1 MASYWTMKRKA
12 KAIVRRQF
20 EAIDC
25 VEEEKLSDG
34 DVGEEM
40 ELMAADMNTH
50 DLEDRAESDTD
61 SDSSDGGAADLGQ
74 ELTRWAVEENIP
86 HSSLGRLLK
95 ILKCHHPS
103 LPADPRTLLKTEIGG
118 HEHQEQGWWDIL
130 PLWYPGIND
139 GDPGGP
145 SKPFVITLFSGNSK
159 PELHEYMEDFVQDM
173 NSMERGFQ
181 FKGMNLQLKLQAM
194 VCDAPARAF
203 LKCVKGHAGY
213 SGCEKCTQEGE
224 YMKHR
229 VVFPDTNAPLR
240 RDEDFT
246 EKMDEGHHLGTS
258 PLLATSLGLVSGF
271 PLDFMHLV
279 CLGVMRRLV
288 YLWLKGPLACRLSSR
303 QVYSLSDDLESART
317 FTPMEFNR
325 RPRALKEVDR
335 WKASEFRQL
344 LLYTG
349 PVLFKA
355 VLNSAV
361 YQHFLLLFVA
371 IFILSN
377 DKLVA
382 AHLDYANSALNVFVR
397 HFRVM
402 YGDMYVSYNVHNLV
416 HLANDVKLHG
426 NLNTFSAFKFENFLK
441 TLKKMVRKPQAPCS
455 QVVKRILEGAST
467 PLPKGDLGL
476 KGEHL
481 NGPLPPMTTDAV
493 QYSAYKTDSFTLKLD
508 RANSYV
514 CIDGKVGRIR
524 IKTQEDI
531 WAIPAKI
538 LISLPIII
546 ILIISCPSAPPQKKN
561 YSQIHNS
568 SSSSSSSSS
577 SHECSSPAV
586 PTTAKGEP
594 SPNSISS
601 SPAAPTTAAKSYRS
615 PNSMHRYAVEKFL
628 MEQVGELQ
636 VKVDH
641 IICLLQSKHTHTGTE
656 FISLPMLPL
665 GSVADLDSF
674 DAKLQ
679 ADSNFRNK
687 VIDKL
692 SLSGGKNIKETV
704 WRVCAK
710 LFQQQLATKLN
721 WCGRGQK
728 MDLKA
733 RPIHHVILGAVL
745 ANPAAPSTEAEAEA
759 AIKNWLRLSGDRN
772 GGRQRRNL

>member
-40 ELMAADMNTH
+40 EMMAADMNTD
-50 DLEDRAESDTD
+50 DLVDRAESDTD

-103 LPADPRTLLKTEIGG
+103 LPADPRTLLKTKRSEVMNVKSKAGG
-118 HEHQEQGWWDIL
+118 TYYHFGTLASMTATLEAHQSMLSEGMCLELQ
-130 PLWYPGIND
+130 
-139 GDPGGP
+139 
-145 SKPFVITLFSGNSK
+145 
-159 PELHEYMEDFVQDM
+159 PELHEYMEDFVQDV

-203 LKCVKGHAGY
+203 LKCVKGHTGY

-224 YMKHR
+224 YMNNR

-246 EKMDEGHHLGTS
+246 EKTDEGHHFGTL
-258 PLLATSLGLVSGF
+258 PL
-271 PLDFMHLV
+271 LDFMHLV
-279 CLGVMRRLV
+279 CLEVMRRLV

-303 QVYSLSDDLESART
+303 QVYSLSDDLESARA
-317 FTPMEFNR
+317 FTPVKFNR

-361 YQHFLLLFVA
+361 YQHFFLLFVA

-382 AHLDYANSALNVFVR
+382 AHFDYADSALNVFVR

-426 NLNTFSAFKFENFLK
+426 NLNTFGAFKFENFLK

-524 IKTQEDI
+524 NIVKTQKDI
-531 WAIPAKI
+531 WESYAIVVFEDGSTGPITREWFSGHGIPAKI
-538 LISLPIII
+538 PISIPIII
-546 ILIISCPSAPPQKKN
+546 ILIISCPSVEAV
-561 YSQIHNS
+561 
-568 SSSSSSSSS
+568 
-577 SHECSSPAV
+577 SHEVEARPYYADSSDDMEDGMEDRPPACKLINTDHSLK
-586 PTTAKGEP
+586 PSSANNSKGGAQPQLHQLKP
-594 SPNSISS
+594 SC
-601 SPAAPTTAAKSYRS
+601 K
-615 PNSMHRYAVEKFL
+615 
-628 MEQVGELQ
+628 ELSQ
-636 VKVDH
+636 PQLH
-641 IICLLQSKHTHTGTE
+641 AQSKHTHTGTE
-656 FISLPMLPL
+656 LISLPMLPL

-674 DAKLQ
+674 NAKLQ
-679 ADSNFRNK
+679 ADTNFRNK

-710 LFQQQLATKLN
+710 LFQQELATKLN

-728 MDLKA
+728 MGLKA
-733 RPIHHVILGAVL
+733 RPIHHVILDAVL

-759 AIKNWLRLSGDRN
+759 AIKNWLHLSGDCN